1 MTVVNLIQ
9 KAGKVFSVEALK
21 TRTEIAILN
30 KHDGVSPHACP
41 LAGDLCVSPI
51 CQSVPDV
58 RHGSMRRVVT
68 LQRGE
73 QLTMSNASCS
83 RIWVVLHGMVA
94 ICCGL
99 ADGRRQIVELET
111 SGNVVCG
118 PASVDGSEN
127 WLEAMSDCTICELN
141 LDGGTGPFENYP
153 GLSSDMFGL
162 IHERLRENMSRLVT
176 LGRLDSYERV
186 AQFFYEMAV
195 KTGQNRD
202 KGVWVPLPMTREDIA
217 DYLGINTETVSR
229 IISRLKKAGLVKLE
243 GRTAFV
249 VADMAALQ
257 RRTPVV
263 HQSHEDA
270 APSRPKGGVCPAH
283 VKEAVHDR

>member
-1 MTVVNLIQ
+1 M
-9 KAGKVFSVEALK
+9 
-21 TRTEIAILN
+21 N
-30 KHDGVSPHACP
+30 KHEGGNSHACP
-41 LAGDLCVSPI
+41 LAGDLCRSPI
-51 CQSVPDV
+51 CHSVPDV
-58 RHGSMRRVVT
+58 RQGSMRRVVT
-68 LQRGE
+68 LERGE

-111 SGNVVCG
+111 SGNVICG
-118 PASVDGSEN
+118 PASIYGSEN
-127 WLEAMSDCTICELN
+127 WLEAMSDCTICELS
-141 LDGGTGPFENYP
+141 LDGVTEPFENYP
-153 GLSSDMFGL
+153 SLMADMFGL

-195 KTGQNRD
+195 KSGQDRG
-202 KGVWVPLPMTREDIA
+202 KGVQVPLPMTREDIA

-229 IISRLKKAGLVKLE
+229 IISRLKKAGLVQFE
-243 GRTAFV
+243 GRTAYV
-249 VADMAALQ
+249 VADMNALK

-263 HQSHEDA
+263 HQSHKDET
-270 APSRPKGGVCPAH
+270 PSRPRGGVCPVH